1 MADSKSA
8 MNELLKDVEIGHFYE
23 PLIQLGIESVEELLD
38 EGLITKD
45 ELENRIGMTFVHVRK
60 LRRRLQADP
69 TPATPVP
76 DPAPAAAAPAPA
88 AAAPVPEPAPAP
100 AAPAP
105 VPEPAP
111 AAAAPAPAPAT
122 PIPDPAPAAAAPPA
136 ATVTP
141 ASMPRLSA
149 SMRAE
154 LRKPIKSSPELR
166 QVIARFEDDVA
177 EAARDAK
184 RQRTDDE
191 ETITL
196 RFEENQLSQSDLVA
210 LAASALGRHLQHL
223 HIRPEYEDVKPHI
236 LDFDGISFPQ
246 LKSLELDSQAI
257 RALHFT
263 AAYTPLLEVI
273 DIEAPCAVSVCYVR
287 LDLPLLKTLWLKR
300 VTLSCSDWFGDSI
313 SRCPRLE
320 CLGGYKIWGL
330 ATTKSKPLRLVC
342 PAIKHICFWRAD
354 DLNYLKIW
362 APKLEELDLTGAFD
376 IDTVQLMIRRPKDF
390 SGPEY
395 EVF

>member
-1 MADSKSA
+1 
-8 MNELLKDVEIGHFYE
+8 
-23 PLIQLGIESVEELLD
+23 
-38 EGLITKD
+38 
-45 ELENRIGMTFVHVRK
+45 
-60 LRRRLQADP
+60 
-69 TPATPVP
+69 
-76 DPAPAAAAPAPA
+76 
-88 AAAPVPEPAPAP
+88 
-100 AAPAP
+100 
-105 VPEPAP
+105 
-111 AAAAPAPAPAT
+111 
-122 PIPDPAPAAAAPPA
+122 
-136 ATVTP
+136 
-141 ASMPRLSA
+141 
-149 SMRAE
+149 MRAE

-273 DIEAPCAVSVCYVR
+273 DIEAPWAVSVCYVR

-395 EVF
+395 EVFEGPTKYCVNLSSTRYGYPTEPKFDDGSDSEDDGGNEEFRLSGQPDLAGNLLTHERCRRIIRRERF

>member
-1 MADSKSA
+1 
-8 MNELLKDVEIGHFYE
+8 
-23 PLIQLGIESVEELLD
+23 
-38 EGLITKD
+38 
-45 ELENRIGMTFVHVRK
+45 
-60 LRRRLQADP
+60 
-69 TPATPVP
+69 
-76 DPAPAAAAPAPA
+76 
-88 AAAPVPEPAPAP
+88 
-100 AAPAP
+100 
-105 VPEPAP
+105 
-111 AAAAPAPAPAT
+111 
-122 PIPDPAPAAAAPPA
+122 
-136 ATVTP
+136 
-141 ASMPRLSA
+141 
-149 SMRAE
+149 MRAE

-196 RFEENQLSQSDLVA
+196 HFEENQLSQSDLAA

-223 HIRPEYEDVKPHI
+223 HIRPEYEDVNPHI
-236 LDFDGISFPQ
+236 LDFEGVSFPQ
-246 LKSLELDSQAI
+246 LKSLEMNSQAI
-257 RALHFT
+257 CALDFT
-263 AAYTPLLEVI
+263 AAYTPLLENI
-273 DIEAPCAVSVCYVR
+273 DIEEPCAVSVSYVY
-287 LDLPLLKTLWLKR
+287 LKLPLLKNLWLKR
-300 VTLSCSDWFGDSI
+300 VTLDCSEGFDDSI

-342 PAIKHICFWRAD
+342 PAVKHICFWRAD

-395 EVF
+395 DVLEGQVPAKYCVNLSNTRYGYEPKSHYGSDSEDDGGNEEFRLSGQPDLAGNLLTHERCRRIIRRERI